1 MGNSFSFSSTKTQ
14 PENTHTP
21 SEIIDYIASNYI
33 LSMDFINLRKLM
45 HKKYCDKLVVLTSD
59 IMDKYLTELD
69 VDYLDT
75 KLNVNHER
83 VNFLKK
89 QDGSKLDIK
98 DNDKKRRVCLGI
110 AKFYIKI
117 AHVFASIIT
126 TINPVYSYKDINQNI
141 IKVPFY
147 KKNEIPLES
156 LPTAKLEHEGLCQNR
171 INSLQSSSKTQE
183 ERLLF
188 PEDKE
193 KDEINVSP
201 KMCSINSKMDGTI
214 KSMVD
219 EPGIPELMQLY
230 YDDLFDYTTGKFN
243 GMSDETK
250 TEYLEDL
257 AHFYVFFTGNEEVP
271 PNITKFSDIKL
282 KDYNKQF
289 YCESSN
295 ANKSYKSDKNDVP
308 ARRELFEKYAENLK
322 LMIQN
327 ANMIQTELLKI
338 IDQMFLYEMPDT
350 TQNVHAAHNTHN
362 THNAIRIHPKLTDKL
377 LQELSISARE
387 LIIKLYLTCEM
398 NYANGLKIYEAIVE
412 SSIVSTGQKRI
423 DNLEKTAKKIYVPSE
438 LPK

>member
-45 HKKYCDKLVVLTSD
+45 HKKYCDQLVVLTSD
-59 IMDKYLTELD
+59 IMDKYLTDLD

-75 KLNVNHER
+75 KLNVRHER

-110 AKFYIKI
+110 AKFYIRI

-147 KKNEIPLES
+147 NKNKIPIES
-156 LPTAKLEHEGLCQNR
+156 LPTAKLEHEGLCQTR
-171 INSLQSSSKTQE
+171 INSLQSSSKSDE

-188 PEDKE
+188 PEE

-201 KMCSINSKMDGTI
+201 KMCSMNTKMDGTI

-250 TEYLEDL
+250 TEYLQDL

-289 YCESSN
+289 YCDSAN
-295 ANKSYKSDKNDVP
+295 ANKSYRSDKNDAP

-322 LMIQN
+322 LMMQN

-338 IDQMFLYEMPDT
+338 IDQMFLYEMPPNIQSNQHT
-350 TQNVHAAHNTHN
+350 
-362 THNAIRIHPKLTDKL
+362 IRIHPKLTDKL
-377 LQELSISARE
+377 LQELSKSARE

-398 NYANGLKIYEAIVE
+398 NYANGIKIYEAIVE

-423 DNLEKTAKKIYVPSE
+423 NNLEQTAKKIYVPSE